1 MLRINGLSC
10 ARGPRVL
17 FRDLSFAADAG
28 AIVQVTGPNGS
39 GKTTL
44 LRTLA
49 GLTRAET
56 GTIEWTGPGSLGES
70 RAYVGHAAGWK
81 DTLSVSQNLDLA
93 WQLDAEP
100 GCREADAIGRAL
112 ERFGLQRQ
120 RNLPVARLSQGQRKR
135 LHLARLSR
143 STRALWLLDE
153 PGSALDDAG
162 QALLDA
168 LVTAHAAAGGIA
180 VIATHQPLAPAT
192 RGLQRIELNG

>member
-1 MLRINGLSC
+1 MLTISGLTC

-17 FRDLSFAADAG
+17 FRDLSFEAQAG

-49 GLTRAET
+49 GLTRPES
-56 GTIEWTGPGSLGES
+56 GTIAWSGPGALEHG
-70 RAYVGHAAGWK
+70 RAYVGHAIGWK
-81 DTLSVSQNLDLA
+81 ETLSAAENLALA
-93 WQLDAEP
+93 WSLDAEP
-100 GCREADAIGRAL
+100 AARESDAIAGAL
-112 ERFGLQRQ
+112 ERFGLARQ

-143 STRALWLLDE
+143 STRPLWLLDE
-153 PGSALDDAG
+153 PQSSLDDAG

-168 LVTAHAAAGGIA
+168 LVAGHVDAGGIA
-180 VIATHQPLAPAT
+180 IVATHHALAPGA
-192 RGLQRIELNG
+192 RAVRRVQLNG